1 MVQDYTAIFDAS
13 AHLLQCQTACNLCGK
28 ADIETRPMTRDRY
41 GFAVRVVTCECGLV
55 YLNPRMTKE
64 AYKDFYQGP
73 YRALVSAFH
82 GREINAQTL
91 KPEQR
96 EYARRLGDLL
106 QPYLDKFMA
115 QSLLDIGGSTG
126 TVAATLGSRFKISGT
141 VLDPSENELN
151 EASKAG
157 LTTILGTMEDL
168 DTKGICK
175 PGDEACLLPH
185 VHMVPGPFDLILLC
199 QTVDHLLDIA
209 GTLEKIHDC
218 LAVDGLFFVDIV
230 DFGVTKEIKIDH
242 PFNLTPKTMKAYLDK
257 AGFAVLK
264 EHRADDGKHVG
275 FVCEMA

>member
-73 YRALVSAFH
+73 YRALVSAFN

-96 EYARRLGDLL
+96 EYAQRLGDLL
-106 QPYLDKFMA
+106 QPYLDRFMA

-126 TVAATLGSRFKISGT
+126 TVAAMLGSRFKISGT
-141 VLDPSENELN
+141 VLDPSEDELK

-157 LTTILGTMEDL
+157 LTTILGTMEDFTP
-168 DTKGICK
+168 DKRY
-175 PGDEACLLPH
+175 
-185 VHMVPGPFDLILLC
+185 DLILLC
-199 QTVDHLLDIA
+199 QTVDHLLDIM

-218 LAVDGLFFVDIV
+218 LAIDGLFFVDIV
-230 DFGVTKEIKIDH
+230 DFNVTKEIKIDH